1 MDYFDFLRAI
11 CSGDLAKVKRVYR
24 KTFPLNCKV
33 TYACGS
39 THVIALPL
47 ITALTSGYYDIA
59 QYLIARG
66 ADPDAFCRRRQKT
79 PRDFMPLDFFSPGGP
94 KYKDIVIDFLQK
106 IREGKLDEVKAFL
119 ENCPGTLLNEN
130 LVIRGEL
137 YALPLATALKAHHDD
152 IAEYLIS
159 RGADMAAYC
168 RKNNTYV
175 RQLQRRELSKNRK
188 GN

>member
-1 MDYFDFLRAI
+1 M
-11 CSGDLAKVKRVYR
+11 
-24 KTFPLNCKV
+24 
-33 TYACGS
+33 
-39 THVIALPL
+39 
-47 ITALTSGYYDIA
+47 
-59 QYLIARG
+59 
-66 ADPDAFCRRRQKT
+66 
-79 PRDFMPLDFFSPGGP
+79 
-94 KYKDIVIDFLQK
+94 
-106 IREGKLDEVKAFL
+106 
-119 ENCPGTLLNEN
+119 LNEN

-188 GN
+188 GNENDYM